1 MGKKPPNYLSFPSLR
16 LGNDLYIDLTNY
28 ADTGLRVGVWASS
41 GRGKTNTVGVLIEE
55 FLEAGFP
62 AVIVDPE
69 GEFWTLKEAFRTL
82 VVGGSHGDLPATSNR
97 QAVKEILSI
106 ALDER
111 LAVVFDFCEEPTN
124 AGQQRLALPVLEE
137 LFSLATR
144 KRQPVVLAVEEVQ
157 VFAPQ
162 SASSLTAEIMAR
174 ISKQGRKRGII
185 LVVASQRTQA
195 VSKEFL
201 TQINFP
207 VIGGFEEPL
216 DYQAV
221 KHHTAGKSFEELHS
235 LPAGRFWF
243 PRLGKT
249 GQVRRRKVTHVGDTP
264 FLSGPLPVQ
273 GAKTDAALEAAVA
286 KLSQLVEQIRE
297 KEEAEQGEIAALKR
311 RVAEL
316 EELLATKDREIEEL
330 RIALKVAVT
339 RGEVL
344 GWRQGEA
351 TVVDNLGTSHNGTNV
366 PAEGKDLFS
375 PAGGEYM
382 DHPTVRKMIEKA
394 RQMVRRRLPGYQSY
408 CDYAVE
414 ALFRLGQVTPYELA
428 LGKGLASK
436 ASERRMRLVCR
447 QLAAAGLAREEH
459 GDRFILAL
467 DNIRMITRMA
477 KCLDQS
483 H

>member
-1 MGKKPPNYLSFPSLR
+1 MRQKSKGNIAFPVLS
-16 LGNDLYIDLTNY
+16 LGDTLQLALADY
-28 ADTGLRVGVWASS
+28 ADTGLRIGVWASS

-55 FLEAGFP
+55 FLEAGLP

-69 GEFWTLKEAFRTL
+69 GEFWTLKEGYRTL
-82 VVGGSHGDLPATSNR
+82 VVGGPHGDLPATSNR
-97 QAVKEILSI
+97 QAVREVLTI

-111 LAVVFDFCEEPTN
+111 LAVVFDLSEEPTN

-144 KRQPVVLAVEEVQ
+144 RRQPVVLAVEEVQ

-162 SASSLTAEIMAR
+162 SASSLTGEIMAR

-185 LVVASQRTQA
+185 LVAASQRTQA

-221 KHHTAGKSFEELHS
+221 KHHTAGKSFEELHF

-286 KLSQLVEQIRE
+286 KLSQLLEQVRE
-297 KEEAEQGEIAALKR
+297 KEEAEQGEIAVLKK

-316 EELLATKDREIEEL
+316 EELVAAKDREIEEL
-330 RIALKVAVT
+330 RIALRVAVA

-344 GWRQGEA
+344 STGQPEA
-351 TVVDNLGTSHNGTNV
+351 VGVEG
-366 PAEGKDLFS
+366 PAAGSAANTL
-375 PAGGEYM
+375 GGEYLEWLE
-382 DHPTVRKMIEKA
+382 HPTVKRMIERA
-394 RQMVRRRLPGYQSY
+394 RQMVRRKLPGYRSY
-408 CDYAVE
+408 CDYAVG
-414 ALFRLGQVTPYELA
+414 ALFKLGQVSPSELA
-428 LGKGLASK
+428 LGKGLASE
-436 ASERRMRLVCR
+436 ASERRMRVVCR
-447 QLAAAGLAREEH
+447 QLAAAGLAREE
-459 GDRFILAL
+459 GQDRFVLAL
-467 DNIRMITRMA
+467 DNIQVIARMCRG
-477 KCLDQS
+477 S
-483 H
+483 NS